1 MDQVSWGYDFDCDKT
16 IEAIH
21 AVFKAGGRWQW
32 TIGDSDIYGDYL
44 KCRPKERADIRV
56 YDARQFWRWSA
67 GDREGFW
74 GELTCDGEDRHDID
88 QKFRDLL
95 GGINA
100 TNISASS

>member
-1 MDQVSWGYDFDCDKT
+1 MDRVSWGYDFNCDKS
-16 IEAIH
+16 IAAVH
-21 AVFKAGGRWQW
+21 AVLNTEGPWQW

-74 GELTCDGEDRHDID
+74 AELACDGEDRAQID
-88 QKFRDLL
+88 LKFRDLL
-95 GGINA
+95 GVINA
-100 TNISASS
+100 TNISVS